1 MTKKLT
7 VKSIGIIS
15 LANLYALIAA
25 FTGALGGFFYG
36 GILSFMSMNPSQPEL
51 NHPEWLILLALTV
64 GGAVSYGF
72 FAWIG
77 TLISGL
83 FLNLFLK
90 ITGGLTLQ
98 VES

>member
-25 FTGALGGFFYG
+25 LTGALGGFLYG
-36 GILSFMSMNPSQPEL
+36 GIFSFMLNNPSQPEL
-51 NHPEWLILLALTV
+51 NHPEWLILLVSTV
-64 GGAVSYGF
+64 GGAISYGL
-72 FAWIG
+72 FAWVG

-83 FLNLFLK
+83 FLNLLLK